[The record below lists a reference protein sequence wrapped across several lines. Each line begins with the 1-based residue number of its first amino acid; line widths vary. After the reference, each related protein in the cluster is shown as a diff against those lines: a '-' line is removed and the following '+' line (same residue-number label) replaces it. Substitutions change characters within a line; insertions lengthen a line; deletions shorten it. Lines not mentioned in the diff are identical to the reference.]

1 MGFWIFM
8 MSMDLLMPLVMLGF
22 GKMFLSGNPKEINFV
37 FGYRTSMS
45 VKNKDT
51 WQFAH
56 SYCGKLWFRIGLI
69 LLPVSVIPLLFVIN
83 GNMNTVA
90 IVGGIVEAVQVVVLL
105 CSIIPVEKALK
116 RTFDRNG
123 NRKKAVKNC

>member
-8 MSMDLLMPLVMLGF
+8 LSMDLLTPLVMLGF

>member
-8 MSMDLLMPLVMLGF
+8 LSMDLLTPLVMLGF

-69 LLPVSVIPLLFVIN
+69 LLPVSIIPLLFVIN

-90 IVGGIVEAVQVVVLL
+90 IVGGIVCAVQVVVLL

>member
-8 MSMDLLMPLVMLGF
+8 LSMDLLTPLVMLGF
-22 GKMFLSGNPKEINFV
+22 GKMFLGGNPKEINFV

-69 LLPVSVIPLLFVIN
+69 LLPVSIIPLLFVIN

-90 IVGGIVEAVQVVVLL
+90 IVGGIVCAVQVIVLL

>member
-8 MSMDLLMPLVMLGF
+8 LSMDLLTPLVMLGF

-69 LLPVSVIPLLFVIN
+69 LLPVSIIPLLFVIN

-90 IVGGIVEAVQVVVLL
+90 IVGGIVCAVQVIVLL